1 MEKFREEMFDYCVFR
16 DGKRVKLSMLKL
28 EVDDEEYK
36 PEDCIKEGCINEDCI
51 NEDCINEL
59 NKSFVVNFD

>member
-1 MEKFREEMFDYCVFR
+1 MEKFREEMFDYCVIR

-28 EVDDEEYK
+28 KVDDD
-36 PEDCIKEGCINEDCI
+36 EDDCI

>member
-1 MEKFREEMFDYCVFR
+1 MEKFSGEMFDYYIIR

-28 EVDDEEYK
+28 DVNDKVD
-36 PEDCIKEGCINEDCI
+36 ED
-51 NEDCINEL
+51 INEL

>member
-1 MEKFREEMFDYCVFR
+1 MEKFSGEMFDYYIIR

-28 EVDDEEYK
+28 DVNDKVD
-36 PEDCIKEGCINEDCI
+36 EDCGL